1 MITDLLRWVAPG
13 AATVV
18 AGTALC
24 VAMTSANIASDI
36 QSRGADALLQS
47 GYAWA
52 ELGTDMRDV
61 SLTGTTSDARERD
74 AALAQLGALN
84 GVRSVAADVTL
95 APLAQPYQLVASVED
110 GAIKLSGAVPDIQT
124 RQRLETL
131 AGVTSSNLELHSG
144 MPARNA
150 WVSGAEYAI
159 AQLKYLDAGQI
170 ALADLDLEIAGRAKS
185 ERDYRD
191 LQIVLRAG
199 APLGTTLGHAA
210 VTPAL
215 ATPYQWSAEYDGK
228 RIAVSGFV
236 PNDQLAERIQT
247 ADVAGIPVATG
258 LRLASGEPEG
268 FAELSDTLIRQLA
281 KLEYGT
287 ATISDTHSTLTG
299 APATSEIAQSVRTEL
314 AQTGSIVTLDLPRIA
329 DYWVSAT
336 LHADGTIVFDG
347 YAPDEATKQALAAF
361 TGADTNWLKLGR
373 GAPDRYRSAVDFGM
387 SALAFLSEGRFSLRD
402 NVVTLS
408 GTARSGA
415 DFTALQKLINAGSPQ
430 GVVLAQAEISAPAVQ
445 VFSWSATKAAD
456 GTITLAGF
464 VPSAADA
471 DMLRT
476 AAGQRVKDSQT
487 LASGAPAGFVA
498 SAQTAMA
505 LLQQLQNGK
514 IAFDG
519 SAWTITGTPNSSADQ
534 TAIEATFASR
544 QLAASGWSMSLAQPL
559 AVATAPV
566 IEPTAPAEPP
576 VPAEP
581 QAPVAPVQPQPTT
594 PAAEPTPPA
603 QPAAAAVD
611 PDYMFA
617 ATRANGA
624 VVLIGH
630 VPTALADA
638 IFDTVPDA
646 STDAVTFAEGA
657 PADFLDNAKTGLAA
671 LATLEEGK
679 LEFAQGRWTL
689 SGTATSDASNVQLAA
704 TIAALPSASEWSVKT
719 TAPQPIA
726 PSPAPTATAPTSAPV
741 NIAACRDVLAE
752 FSARNSILFQS
763 GAAILATASEPAI
776 DELATDL
783 AACPDAVV
791 HVEGHTDSDGDDALN
806 LALSVARAEAV
817 VDALIARGVTPERLY
832 AVGYGESRP
841 IADNATAAGKQ
852 LNRRIVITVLDQHY

>member
-24 VAMTSANIASDI
+24 VAMTSTNVASDI
-36 QSRGADALLQS
+36 QSRGITALHQS

-52 ELGTDMRDV
+52 ELGADMRDL
-61 SLTGTTSDARERD
+61 SLTGTTSDAGEREG
-74 AALAQLGALN
+74 ALAKLGALN

-95 APLAQPYQLVASVED
+95 APLAQPYQLVAAVQN
-110 GAIKLSGAVPDIQT
+110 GAIELSGAVPDVQT

-131 AGVTSSNLELHSG
+131 AGVTSSNLELYSG
-144 MPARNA
+144 MPARSA

-170 ALADLDLEIAGRAKS
+170 ALADLDLEISGRAKS

-199 APLGTTLGHAA
+199 APIGTTLGQIAI
-210 VTPAL
+210 TPAL
-215 ATPYQWSAEYDGK
+215 ATPYEWSAEYDGK

-236 PNDQLAERIQT
+236 PNDQLAERIQA
-247 ADVAGIPVATG
+247 ADVSGIPVATG

-268 FAELSDTLIRQLA
+268 FAELSHTLIRQLA

-299 APATSEIAQSVRTEL
+299 APATSEIAQSILTEL

-336 LHADGTIVFDG
+336 LHADGVIVFDG
-347 YAPDEATKQALAAF
+347 YAPDDATKQALAAF
-361 TGADTNWLKLGR
+361 AGADTNWLKLGR

-387 SALAFLSEGRFSLRD
+387 SALAYLSEGRFSLRD

-408 GTARSGA
+408 GTARSSA
-415 DFTALQKLINAGSPQ
+415 DFTALQKLIDAGSPQ
-430 GVVLAQAEISAPAVQ
+430 GVVLAQAEIAAPAVQ

-471 DMLRT
+471 DMLRA

-498 SAQTAMA
+498 SAQTAMT
-505 LLQQLQNGK
+505 LLQPLQNGK

-519 SAWTITGTPNSSADQ
+519 RAWTITGTPNSPADQ

-544 QLAASGWSMSLAQPL
+544 QLAASGWSMALAQPI

-566 IEPTAPAEPP
+566 IEPVVPPEPA
-576 VPAEP
+576 VSSEP
-581 QAPVAPVQPQPTT
+581 QPAVEPIQPPAT
-594 PAAEPTPPA
+594 AAEPTPPA
-603 QPAAAAVD
+603 QPAAVAVD

-624 VVLIGH
+624 TVLIGH
-630 VPTALADA
+630 VPTALSDA
-638 IFDTVPDA
+638 IFDTVPGA

-679 LEFAQGRWTL
+679 LELAKGTWTL
-689 SGTATSDASNVQLAA
+689 TGTATSDAGNAQLAA
-704 TIAALPSASEWSVKT
+704 NIAALPSASQWVVKT
-719 TAPQPIA
+719 TAPQPVE
-726 PSPAPTATAPTSAPV
+726 PPPTSAATAPNNAPV

-763 GAAILATASEPAI
+763 GAAILATASEPSI

-791 HVEGHTDSDGDDALN
+791 HVEGHTDSDGDDTLN

-841 IADNATAAGKQ
+841 IADNTTAAGKQ